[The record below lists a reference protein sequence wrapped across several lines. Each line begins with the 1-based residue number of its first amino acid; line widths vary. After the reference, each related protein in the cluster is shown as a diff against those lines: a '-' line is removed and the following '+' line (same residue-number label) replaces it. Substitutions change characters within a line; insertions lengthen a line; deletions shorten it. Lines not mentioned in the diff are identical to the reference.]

1 MAVTSSKKDI
11 MADQKPVYITLV
23 WQEQGPQE
31 VAGYRLWRQ
40 ERKVYA
46 SSEYPGQLPC
56 SNPHCKNG
64 GFNIGDRI
72 AVLLA
77 SGQNSEQ
84 NSLICHNAIHPD
96 RTKRCLHVIAY
107 TITCVRPYQR
117 GDGSHRRQSQK
128 KPLLS
133 SFREIDN

>member
-1 MAVTSSKKDI
+1 MTN
-11 MADQKPVYITLV
+11 QRLVYVTLV

-31 VAGYRLWRQ
+31 TVGYRLWRK
-40 ERKVYA
+40 ERRVYA
-46 SSEYPGQLPC
+46 SDEYPGLLPC

-64 GFNIGDRI
+64 GFNIGEKI

-77 SGQNSEQ
+77 SDQNSEQ
-84 NSLICHNAIHPD
+84 NSLICRNAIHPD

-117 GDGSHRRQSQK
+117 GNGSHPHQPQK
-128 KPLLS
+128 ESLLS